1 MKTTDI
7 RVYILCE
14 DEFIW
19 KLNQNVL
26 LVDTLFQTHGDQ

>member
-1 MKTTDI
+1 MKIRDI

>member
-7 RVYILCE
+7 RVYISCE

-19 KLNQNVL
+19 KLNQNML
-26 LVDTLFQTHGDQ
+26 LVDTLHQMHGDQ